1 MDDGIILEQK
11 RGMLR
16 GIASKRCDDFSCL
29 NCLHCFTTKN
39 NLESH
44 QKLREKRDFCF
55 IIMPGEAKILEFY
68 QSQKSHKAPLVIYA
82 DLECLIGKNDGCKP
96 IVKIHSQQK

>member
-1 MDDGIILEQK
+1 
-11 RGMLR
+11 
-16 GIASKRCDDFSCL
+16 
-29 NCLHCFTTKN
+29 
-39 NLESH
+39 
-44 QKLREKRDFCF
+44 
-55 IIMPGEAKILEFY
+55 MPGEAKILEFY